1 MSQHLHL
8 QGRQKHPVSLD
19 SVRILDHEADED
31 GSGIRAAVYIRML
44 HPDLNKDGG
53 HHQFS
58 YIWNS
63 ILHAASN
70 LQDSMWLFHH
80 H

>member
-44 HPDLNKDGG
+44 HPDLNKDRG
-53 HHQFS
+53 HHQLPH
-58 YIWNS
+58 
-63 ILHAASN
+63 ILHAASDLQ
-70 LQDSMWLFHH
+70 LQDGEWQFHH